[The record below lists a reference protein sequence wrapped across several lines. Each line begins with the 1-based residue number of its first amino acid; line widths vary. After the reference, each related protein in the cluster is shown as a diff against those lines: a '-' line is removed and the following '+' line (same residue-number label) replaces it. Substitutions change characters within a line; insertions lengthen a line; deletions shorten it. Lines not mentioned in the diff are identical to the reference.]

1 MIPRR
6 RSVARRAPRRRDDDA
21 VAVMVRAAG
30 WRRAIRGASGLCR
43 RAVAAALDEAGVAQP
58 GEIAVVLADDRLVR
72 RLNRDWRGK
81 DAPTNVLA
89 FPADTPSELPPAVP
103 GVLGDVV
110 VALGTTR
117 REARAEAKTLG
128 DHLAHL
134 VVHGTLHLLGH
145 DHQTD
150 RQAAR
155 MEAMEAAAL
164 ARLGIANPYRETHTK
179 KRPRR

>member
-1 MIPRR
+1 MSSARKPAR
-6 RSVARRAPRRRDDDA
+6 RSPRAAANGA
-21 VAVMVRAAG
+21 VAVVVRAQG
-30 WRRAIRGASGLCR
+30 WRRAVPGATALCR
-43 RAVAAALDEAGVAQP
+43 RAVTAALHEAGVPKP

-89 FPADTPSELPPAVP
+89 FPSDSPGETPAAAPAL
-103 GVLGDVV
+103 LGDVV
-110 VALGTTR
+110 VALGTMR
-117 REARAEAKTLG
+117 REARAEAKALAH
-128 DHLAHL
+128 HLAHL

-155 MEAMEAAAL
+155 MEALEAAAL
-164 ARLGIANPYRETHTK
+164 ARLGIADPYRDAHTK
-179 KRPRR
+179 AGLRR